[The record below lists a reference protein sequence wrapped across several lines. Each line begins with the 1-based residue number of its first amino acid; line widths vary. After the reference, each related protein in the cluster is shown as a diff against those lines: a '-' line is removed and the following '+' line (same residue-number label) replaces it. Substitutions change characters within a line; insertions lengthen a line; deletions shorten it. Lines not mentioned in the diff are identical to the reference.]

1 MVSVVATLENS
12 INRFVWKYSARQ
24 QMVLVAMTLAYF
36 PTLYL
41 LLEIPKVIINQV
53 IGGPATHQL
62 LSLSLTSETALVLLT
77 LAALL
82 LYLLNASIKLAIN
95 IRKGV
100 IGERLIRR
108 LRYALLEHLLRFPIQ
123 RFRVVSQGELIS
135 QINSETEMLAG
146 YVSESVT
153 LPLFQGGTMLT
164 VLFFMFAQSVWL
176 GLAAIALIP
185 LQMLVIPRMQQ
196 KVNVLNHRRVR
207 QVRKFSEYIGETVG
221 GARAIRV
228 HGVQRYILSGYS
240 SQLNKLLDVRLKL
253 FRQKYFIKFVTN
265 FINQLS
271 PILFYLIGGLLVI
284 RGELSAGAL
293 VAAIA
298 GHKDMVAP
306 WKALLKYYQMQQ
318 DAKIK
323 YEQLAQQFTIDDLDE
338 SDYYAPVPDREAIN
352 LFPLKLNN
360 VVTEED
366 GKRILTGFNLTVNSG
381 EHVAIVEPDPAK
393 RLHIAETILSLR
405 YPAYGSVWLG
415 ETNIKDVPGQVK
427 SRRLGFQTASPS
439 IFNIS
444 IYENILF
451 SIKQVPVGPLTG
463 KEMKEA
469 ELAGNSVEPFEGKWV
484 DYDDY
489 QFASDDELNDW
500 YIQAMEATDADLSV
514 IRNGLFQFLG
524 EDVESEQ
531 TDKIVEVRPL
541 INAALVDENNV
552 FQSFNVQRWCYG
564 LSIAENLAFGKLT
577 DDTTTPG
584 EALYSNDVAQILSY
598 NGFDG
603 IAEQIGKQI
612 AKMIVHGLSSEI
624 TREQTMDVFKLSSEK
639 IASDIALNARA
650 IQKKSSSEL
659 TEHDRHFLLL
669 LFLNLVLDDHAD
681 IQLPGSVLSRIIFIR
696 DEIDD
701 VLDPVQRE
709 CLQRFEYDQYH
720 PGLTVLEN
728 LLFGLVQSDASSD
741 SVNQLLDL
749 IDRVIKEADL
759 SRDIMLLTL
768 RSAVAGISGSRLSAT
783 SRQNLPLARVLV
795 KKPDLIVFDDGLN
808 AYEEDEQFRIKAN
821 IRSLLPGTSIVW
833 LTGKLDDHGR
843 FDRVID
849 VEKIA

>member
-1 MVSVVATLENS
+1 MAMENS
-12 INRFVWKYSARQ
+12 INQFVWKFSARQ

-41 LLEIPKVIINQV
+41 LLEIPKIIINQV

-62 LSLSLTSETALVLLT
+62 LSLNLNSETALVLLT

-100 IGERLIRR
+100 IGERLVRR
-108 LRYALLEHLLRFPIQ
+108 LRYTLLEHLLRFPIQ

-135 QINSETEMLAG
+135 QINAETETLAG
-146 YVSESVT
+146 YISESVT

-164 VLFFMFAQSVWL
+164 VLFFMFVQSFWL
-176 GLAAIALIP
+176 GLAAVALIP
-185 LQMLVIPRMQQ
+185 LQVLVIPRMQR
-196 KVNVLNHRRVR
+196 KVNVLNHKRIRRI
-207 QVRKFSEYIGETVG
+207 RKFSEYIGETVG
-221 GARAIRV
+221 GAQAIRV

-240 SQLNKLLDVRLKL
+240 LQLNKLLDVRLKL
-253 FRQKYFIKFVTN
+253 YRQKYIIKFVTN

-284 RGELSAGAL
+284 KGNLSAGAL

-298 GHKDMVAP
+298 GHKDMVSP
-306 WKALLKYYQMQQ
+306 WKELLKYYQMQQ

-323 YEQLAQQFTIDDLDE
+323 YEQLSQQFTIADLDE
-338 SDYYAPVPDREAIN
+338 SDYYASVPDRKDIE

-366 GKRILTGFNLTVNSG
+366 GKRVLTGFNLTVNSG
-381 EHVAIVEPDPAK
+381 EHIAVVEPESSK

-405 YPAYGSVWLG
+405 YPSYGSVWLG
-415 ETNIKDVPGQVK
+415 DKQIKDVPGQVK
-427 SRRLGFQTASPS
+427 SRRFAFQTSSPS
-439 IFNIS
+439 IFNVS

-451 SIKQVPVGPLTG
+451 SIKQVPVSPLSG
-463 KEMKEA
+463 KERREA
-469 ELAGNSVEPFEGKWV
+469 ELAGNSIEPFEGKWV

-489 QFASDDELNDW
+489 QFKDDDELNDW
-500 YIQAMEATDADLSV
+500 YIQTMEATDADLSV

-524 EDVESEQ
+524 EDYESEQ
-531 TDKIVEVRPL
+531 ASKIVEVRPL
-541 INAALVDENNV
+541 INAAMIDNDVA
-552 FQSFNVQRWCYG
+552 FQSFDVKEWCYG

-577 DDTTTPG
+577 NNKKTPG
-584 EALYSNDVAQILSY
+584 EVLYSKEVAQILLY
-598 NGFDG
+598 NGFDS
-603 IAEQIGKQI
+603 IAEQIGLQI
-612 AKMIVHGLSSEI
+612 ARMITRGLSSEI
-624 TREQTMDVFKLSSEK
+624 TREQTMDVFKLSSEGM
-639 IASDIALNARA
+639 AEDIVVSTRS
-650 IQKKSSSEL
+650 IQKKSSAEL
-659 TEHDRHFLLL
+659 TENDQHFLLL
-669 LFLNLVLDDHAD
+669 LFLNLVLDDHPD
-681 IQLPGSVLSRIIFIR
+681 IQLPGSVLSRIMFIR
-696 DEIDD
+696 DEIDN
-701 VLDPVQRE
+701 VLDHEQRE
-709 CLQRFEYDQYH
+709 QLQRFEYGQYH

-728 LLFGLVQSDASSD
+728 LLYGLVQQDMSAD
-741 SVNQLLDL
+741 SLNTLLDL

-768 RSAVAGISGSRLSAT
+768 RSAVAGISGSRLSAK

-795 KKPDLIVFDDGLN
+795 KKPELIVFDDGLN
-808 AYEEDEQFRIKAN
+808 AYDEAEQFRIKAN
-821 IRSLLPGTSIVW
+821 IRQLLPRTSIVW
-833 LTGKLDDHGR
+833 LTSSLDDHSE

-849 VEKIA
+849 AATNT